1 MPSRDPLLY
10 AARWLRSR
18 SNRALVLIIPYLAAL
33 GSILS
38 FVFRSGGSGMPS
50 RLEVGLLSISIVVA
64 FFLAMD
70 LLGSDHRV
78 E

>member
-1 MPSRDPLLY
+1 MRSRDPLLY
-10 AARWLRSR
+10 AVRWLRSR

-33 GSILS
+33 ASILS

-50 RLEVGLLSISIVVA
+50 RLEIGLLSISIVVA

-70 LLGSDHRV
+70 LLGNDHRV